1 MQLYIQCPGVPWS
14 CFSTVFGWSITS
26 WIQKLPNYSL
36 SLLFSLSLAKEQLPE
51 LQSYCLS
58 LSLVPSQNSPPK
70 SPSPSSATKGR
81 LLCTGCCIIFTALL
95 NSEQWKLNIEQW
107 TAPIVHWLLHHL
119 RCFAEHYTTHSTLHN
134 ALNTALQTEQCT
146 LYNAHLHC
154 ISHCTE
160 CSPCLL
166 NMVNMPQFQCIS
178 SQYSEK
184 HSAVCSAALFISCAM
199 PCMPVQCETEYSSV
213 QHCTAHLS
221 KAVQVAQCNTK
232 VRVYFN
238 TMST

>member
-36 SLLFSLSLAKEQLPE
+36 SLLLSLSLAKEQLPE
-51 LQSYCLS
+51 LQSYCLF

-81 LLCTGCCIIFTALL
+81 LFCTGCCIIFTALL

-119 RCFAEHYTTHSTLHN
+119 RCFAEHYTTLHSTLHN
-134 ALNTALQTEQCT
+134 ALNTALQTGQYT
-146 LYNAHLHC
+146 LYNAH
-154 ISHCTE
+154 CTLYDI
-160 CSPCLL
+160 PYLTAFW
-166 NMVNMPQFQCIS
+166 PTQIIFS
-178 SQYSEK
+178 SIG
-184 HSAVCSAALFISCAM
+184 ALSLFSMKI
-199 PCMPVQCETEYSSV
+199 QG
-213 QHCTAHLS
+213 TAQS
-221 KAVQVAQCNTK
+221 
-232 VRVYFN
+232 RGR
-238 TMST
+238 